1 MKKLIASAAITTA
14 LISSVTAH
22 AEVYSFNY
30 SMLDGTA
37 VTGTF
42 NGSPNGNLVTGL
54 NHISVYVNGVNMTRG
69 SPLEAYSYNNLAI
82 PGPIVWEH
90 NAVVSFDAR
99 LNNFIFADSD
109 AYNVSRYFAITPLN
123 RLSTIADSTDLLLIN
138 SFHRDRDP
146 AGIAARWSLSVS
158 AVPEPET
165 YGMLLAGLGL
175 VGFAARRR
183 AKQA

>member
-1 MKKLIASAAITTA
+1 MKKLIACAAITTA
-14 LISSVTAH
+14 LMASAAAH
-22 AEVYSFNY
+22 AEAYSFTY

-42 NGSPNGNLVTGL
+42 NGSPNGKLVSGL
-54 NHISVYVNGVNMTRG
+54 NHISVYVNGINMTRG
-69 SPLEAYSYNNLAI
+69 SPLEAYSYNNLAE
-82 PGPIVWEH
+82 PGIIVWEH
-90 NAVVSFDAR
+90 NAVASFDAN
-99 LNNFIFADSD
+99 LNNFILADSD
-109 AYNVSRYFAITPLN
+109 AYNVSRYFSISPLN
-123 RLSTIADSTDLLLIN
+123 RFSTIADSADLRLIN

-175 VGFAARRR
+175 IGFVARRN
-183 AKQA
+183 AKSV